1 MAKARTPNKKL
12 MHTIIA
18 LVIWAIFK
26 WLIPAPEPMTDTG
39 MEIVGV
45 FIMATYLWITVET
58 GWTSILVVSMVAI
71 SGAMS
76 ATAAIKGSFG
86 DWMFAFLM
94 ACMLVNHVLSETGI
108 SRRIAVWFITR
119 KFVKGRP

>member
-1 MAKARTPNKKL
+1 MAKAKTSNKKL

-45 FIMATYLWITVET
+45 FIMATYL
-58 GWTSILVVSMVAI
+58 
-71 SGAMS
+71 
-76 ATAAIKGSFG
+76 
-86 DWMFAFLM
+86 
-94 ACMLVNHVLSETGI
+94 
-108 SRRIAVWFITR
+108 
-119 KFVKGRP
+119 